1 MTMFSNKSETINLM
15 NSFPN
20 KVVTILLQNV
30 EGSGIEVK
38 YEFQK
43 LLVFDAVFVV
53 NIVAAIPSIRS
64 IACFAR

>member
-20 KVVTILLQNV
+20 KVVTIFLQNF

-53 NIVAAIPSIRS
+53 NIVAVIPNIRS
-64 IACFAR
+64 IGCFAR